1 MLWCAGDLCI
11 KMTDGNSKLWAI
23 VFTIIITLSISLGI
37 LWHKQDKNIEFK
49 YEIYDKVK
57 DFEPPA
63 VDNKSENISPSKD
76 DSRANVKRVAIIID
90 DLGWN
95 KESADALLNID
106 APICFA
112 ILPHL
117 PFSKIIADEAGLKH
131 RDVLLH
137 LPMEPYGYPH
147 KDPGIKP
154 LTDDMNK
161 NDMELLIKDYIS
173 EIPHI
178 VGINN
183 HMGSKFTENER
194 GMKYVMEILK
204 DKNLFFVDSFTT
216 PKSLAYQTA
225 KASGVKTARRQVFLD
240 NEEDEEY
247 IKGQIEKLIALA
259 QKDNTAI
266 GIGHPHPQTIN
277 ALQKMVP
284 LMKENGIE
292 IVPVSELVN

>member
-1 MLWCAGDLCI
+1 
-11 KMTDGNSKLWAI
+11 MTKPEGNSKLWALVI
-23 VFTIIITLSISLGI
+23 TVIITLSISIGI
-37 LWHKQDKNIEFK
+37 VWYNQSNKGSEFK
-49 YEIYDKVK
+49 YEIYDKVE
-57 DFEPPA
+57 DIEPPP
-63 VDNKSENISPSKD
+63 VDNKSENIPPSKD
-76 DSRANVKRVAIIID
+76 DSRANIKRVAIIID

-161 NDMELLIKDYIS
+161 NDIEALIKDYIS

-194 GMKYVMEILK
+194 GMRYVMEILK
-204 DKNLFFVDSFTT
+204 DKNLFFIDSFTT

-225 KASGVKTARRQVFLD
+225 KTLGVKTARRQVFLD

-247 IKGQIEKLIALA
+247 IKGQIEKLIIIA
-259 QKDNTAI
+259 QRDNFAI

-277 ALQKMVP
+277 VLQKMVP

>member
-1 MLWCAGDLCI
+1 
-11 KMTDGNSKLWAI
+11 MTDGNSKLWALVI
-23 VFTIIITLSISLGI
+23 TVIITLSISIGI
-37 LWHKQDKNIEFK
+37 VWYNHSNKGSEFK
-49 YEIYDKVK
+49 YEIYDKVE
-57 DFEPPA
+57 DFEPPP
-63 VDNKSENISPSKD
+63 VDNKSENIPPSKD
-76 DSRANVKRVAIIID
+76 DSGANVRRVAIIID

-154 LTDDMNK
+154 LTDDMSK
-161 NDMELLIKDYIS
+161 NDIEALIKDYIS

-178 VGINN
+178 VGMNN

-194 GMKYVMEILK
+194 GMRYVMEILK

-225 KASGVKTARRQVFLD
+225 KTSGVKTARRQVFLD

-259 QKDNTAI
+259 RKDNTAI

-277 ALQKMVP
+277 ALQKMIP
-284 LMKENGIE
+284 LMKEKGIE
-292 IVPVSELVN
+292 VVPVSDLVN

>member
-1 MLWCAGDLCI
+1 
-11 KMTDGNSKLWAI
+11 MTKPEGNSKLWALVI
-23 VFTIIITLSISLGI
+23 TVIITLSISIGI
-37 LWHKQDKNIEFK
+37 VWYNQSNKGSEFK
-49 YEIYDKVK
+49 YEIYDKVE
-57 DFEPPA
+57 DIEPPP
-63 VDNKSENISPSKD
+63 VDNKIENITPSKD
-76 DSRANVKRVAIIID
+76 DSGANIKRVAIIID

-95 KESADALLNID
+95 KESADALLNIE
-106 APICFA
+106 APISFA

-161 NDMELLIKDYIS
+161 NDIEALMKDYIS

-178 VGINN
+178 VGMNN

-194 GMKYVMEILK
+194 GMRYVMEILK

-225 KASGVKTARRQVFLD
+225 KALGVKTARRQVFLD

-247 IKGQIEKLIALA
+247 IKGQIEKLIAFA
-259 QKDNTAI
+259 RKDNSAI

-277 ALQKMVP
+277 VLQKMVP

>member
-1 MLWCAGDLCI
+1 
-11 KMTDGNSKLWAI
+11 MTDGNSKLWALVI
-23 VFTIIITLSISLGI
+23 AVIITLSISVGI
-37 LWHKQDKNIEFK
+37 VWYNQKDKGSEFK
-49 YEIYDKVK
+49 YEIYDKVE
-57 DFEPPA
+57 DIEPPP
-63 VDNKSENISPSKD
+63 VDNKGENALLPKEGSAVD
-76 DSRANVKRVAIIID
+76 VKKVAIIID

-137 LPMEPYGYPH
+137 LPMEPHGYPD
-147 KDPGIKP
+147 KDPGMKP

-161 NDMELLIKDYIS
+161 DDMESLIKDYIS

-183 HMGSKFTENER
+183 HMGSKFTENEK
-194 GMKYVMEILK
+194 GMRYVMEILK

-216 PKSLAYQTA
+216 PKSLAYHIA
-225 KASGVKTARRQVFLD
+225 KESGVKTARRQVFLD

-247 IKGQIEKLIALA
+247 IKGQIEKLIIIA
-259 QKDNTAI
+259 QRDNTAI

-284 LMKENGIE
+284 LMKEKGIE

>member
-1 MLWCAGDLCI
+1 
-11 KMTDGNSKLWAI
+11 MTDGNSKLWAI
-23 VFTIIITLSISLGI
+23 IFTIIIALSISLGI
-37 LWHKQDKNIEFK
+37 LWYNQQRNKKLEFK
-49 YEIYDKVK
+49 YEIYDKVE
-57 DFEPPA
+57 DFEPPP

-76 DSRANVKRVAIIID
+76 YSGANVRRVAIIID

-161 NDMELLIKDYIS
+161 NDIEALIKDYIS

-194 GMKYVMEILK
+194 GMRYVMEILK
-204 DKNLFFVDSFTT
+204 DKNLFFIDSFTT

-225 KASGVKTARRQVFLD
+225 KTLGVKTARRQVFLD

-247 IKGQIEKLIALA
+247 IKGQIEKLIIIA
-259 QKDNTAI
+259 QRDNFAI

-277 ALQKMVP
+277 VLQKMVP

>member
-1 MLWCAGDLCI
+1 
-11 KMTDGNSKLWAI
+11 MTKPEGNSKLWALVI
-23 VFTIIITLSISLGI
+23 TVIITLSISIGI
-37 LWHKQDKNIEFK
+37 VWYNQSNKGSEFK
-49 YEIYDKVK
+49 YEIYDKVE
-57 DFEPPA
+57 DIEPPP
-63 VDNKSENISPSKD
+63 VDNKSENIPPSKD
-76 DSRANVKRVAIIID
+76 DSRANIKRVAIIID

-161 NDMELLIKDYIS
+161 NDIEALIKDYIS

-194 GMKYVMEILK
+194 GMRYVMEILK
-204 DKNLFFVDSFTT
+204 DKNLFFIDSFTT

-225 KASGVKTARRQVFLD
+225 KTLGVKTARRQVFLD

-247 IKGQIEKLIALA
+247 IKGQIEKLIIIA
-259 QKDNTAI
+259 QRDNFAI

-277 ALQKMVP
+277 VLQKMVP
-284 LMKENGIE
+284 LMKEKGIE